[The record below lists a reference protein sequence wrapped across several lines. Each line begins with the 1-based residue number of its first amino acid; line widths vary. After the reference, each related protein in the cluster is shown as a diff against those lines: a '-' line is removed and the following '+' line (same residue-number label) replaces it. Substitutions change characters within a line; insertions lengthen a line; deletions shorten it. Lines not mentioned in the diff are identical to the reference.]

1 MDKPHYNVI
10 IATPGTDMDIG
21 YVRSLTETIAELNK
35 RNISN
40 TWIGDYFSIVNIAR
54 EFTLDAGY
62 LLEDTDTEID
72 YSTKGP
78 IRDTV
83 TYDKIFLIDSDISWT
98 PDQFLKLYHSDKD
111 VISGIYM
118 TSKGEP
124 TVYPKD
130 KDYFHNNEIA
140 ENNETIEVTGFGLGF
155 VCVKSGVFE
164 KIERPWFQF
173 LYTDQHSPT
182 PKNFMIGEDISW
194 CMRVSKLGYEL
205 YSDIGVKVKHCKKIL
220 LG

>member
-10 IATPGTDMDIG
+10 IATPGMDMDGG

-40 TWIGDYFSIVNIAR
+40 IWIGDHFSIVNLAR

-62 LLEDTDTEID
+62 LLDKDEID
-72 YSTKGP
+72 YSAKGP

-98 PDQFLKLYHSDKD
+98 TDQFLKLYYSEKD
-111 VISGIYM
+111 IVSGLYM
-118 TSKGEP
+118 TVTGQP

-130 KDYFHNNEIA
+130 KESFAKKNLAVDDEI
-140 ENNETIEVTGFGLGF
+140 IEVTGFGLGF

-164 KIERPWFQF
+164 SLERPWFQF
-173 LYTDQHSPT
+173 LYTDRYSPT
-182 PKNFMIGEDISW
+182 PKTFMIGEDISW
-194 CMRVSKLGYEL
+194 CMRVSELGYIL
-205 YSDIGVKVKHCKKIL
+205 YSDLGVKVKHCKKIF

>member
-1 MDKPHYNVI
+1 MEKPHYNVI
-10 IATPGTDMDIG
+10 IATPGMDMDGG
-21 YVRSLTETIAELNK
+21 YVRSLTETIAELNN

-40 TWIGDYFSIVNIAR
+40 IWIGDHFSIVNLAR

-62 LLEDTDTEID
+62 LLDENEID

-98 PDQFLKLYHSDKD
+98 PDQFLKLYNSDKD

-118 TSKGEP
+118 TAMGEP

-130 KDYFHNNEIA
+130 ADYFH
-140 ENNETIEVTGFGLGF
+140 TVSYTHLTLPTT
-155 VCVKSGVFE
+155 
-164 KIERPWFQF
+164 ER
-173 LYTDQHSPT
+173 
-182 PKNFMIGEDISW
+182 
-194 CMRVSKLGYEL
+194 V
-205 YSDIGVKVKHCKKIL
+205 
-220 LG
+220 

>member
-10 IATPGTDMDIG
+10 IATPGTSMDLS

-35 RNISN
+35 LGITH
-40 TWIGDYFSIVNIAR
+40 TWIGDHFSIVNLAR
-54 EFTLDAGY
+54 EFTLDGAY
-62 LLEDTDTEID
+62 LFENNEID

-98 PDQFLKLYHSDKD
+98 PDQFLKLYYSDKD
-111 VISGIYM
+111 IISGLYM
-118 TSKGEP
+118 TTTGQP

-130 KDYFHNNEIA
+130 KEYFEANGIS
-140 ENNETIEVTGFGLGF
+140 ENNETIDVTGFGLGF

-164 KIERPWFQF
+164 SLERPWFQF
-173 LYTDQHSPT
+173 MYTD
-182 PKNFMIGEDISW
+182 KNAPNPNIFMIGEDISW
-194 CMRVSKLGYEL
+194 CMRVSELGYKL
-205 YSDIGVKVKHCKKIL
+205 YSDLSVKVQHCKKIL

>member
-1 MDKPHYNVI
+1 MEKPHYNVI
-10 IATPGTDMDIG
+10 IATPGTEMDG
-21 YVRSLTETIAELNK
+21 AYVRSLVETIAELNK

-40 TWIGDYFSIVNIAR
+40 IWINDYFSIVNLAR

-62 LLEDTDTEID
+62 LVDGVDID

-98 PDQFLKLYHSDKD
+98 TDQFFKLYDSDKD
-111 VISGIYM
+111 IISGLYM
-118 TSKGEP
+118 TTLGEA

-130 KDYFHNNEIA
+130 KDYFLNNSIEGNNEI
-140 ENNETIEVTGFGLGF
+140 IESRAFGLGF

-164 KIERPWFQF
+164 SLERPWFQF
-173 LYTDQHSPT
+173 LYSDRFAPT
-182 PKNFMIGEDISW
+182 VKNFMIGEDISW
-194 CMRVSKLGYEL
+194 CMRVSELGYDL
-205 YSDIGVKVKHCKKIL
+205 YSDLSVKVKHYKKIF

>member
-1 MDKPHYNVI
+1 MEKPHYNVI
-10 IATPGTDMDIG
+10 IATPGMDMDG
-21 YVRSLTETIAELNK
+21 AYVRSLTETIAELNK

-40 TWIGDYFSIVNIAR
+40 IWICDYFSIVNLAR

-62 LLEDTDTEID
+62 LLDNGDID
-72 YSTKGP
+72 YSAKGP

-98 PDQFLKLYHSDKD
+98 TDQFLKLYYSDKD
-111 VISGIYM
+111 IISGIYM
-118 TSKGEP
+118 TAIGEA

-130 KDYFHNNEIA
+130 PDYFQNNGISENNEI
-140 ENNETIEVTGFGLGF
+140 IEAKGFGLGF

-164 KIERPWFQF
+164 SLERPWFQF
-173 LYTDQHSPT
+173 LYSDKQSPN

-194 CMRVSKLGYEL
+194 CMRVSQLGYSL
-205 YSDIGVKVKHCKKIL
+205 YSDLSVKVKHCKKIL